1 MYEASSPNAA
11 YEIQQQLIGERQ
23 DLTSSLRNRGADIK
37 HPKTSELR
45 DIYENMP
52 AKTELYIVNFRNRD
66 SGETLQFN
74 SSYLIEGSHLI
85 VVSNT
90 NDNELNREALT
101 KTLQSLRIQT
111 SL

>member
-1 MYEASSPNAA
+1 M
-11 YEIQQQLIGERQ
+11 
-23 DLTSSLRNRGADIK
+23 TSSLRNRGADIK